1 MAKHAPT
8 STSSADLRI
17 VVVTPEQTVLDVTT
31 DFVALPLF
39 DGELGVAPG
48 HAPMIG
54 RLGFGELRIGHA
66 PGTQRLYI
74 DGGFV
79 QVVDNVVSLL
89 TNRAL
94 PVAKLDAGSIEE
106 SIRHQLAQPTAGEEQ
121 LDRRERILAQSRA
134 QLRVARGKTPAH

>member
-1 MAKHAPT
+1 MAEHSPT
-8 STSSADLRI
+8 TTSNADLRV

-66 PGTQRLYI
+66 PGAQRLYI

-94 PVAKLDAGSIEE
+94 PVARLDASTIEE
-106 SIRHQLAQPTAGEEQ
+106 SIRHALKQPTAGDDQ
-121 LDRRERILAQSRA
+121 LARRDRVLAQSRA
-134 QLRVARGKTPAH
+134 QLRVARRTR